1 MDARYNELAMLCLI
15 GMDLNRWLEQCVE
28 TASANPTMGGG
39 IPEGAF
45 IAALLF
51 APPTPVQQKL
61 HMWGVW
67 NYQIIFS
74 RAIGLNAVFPHPPH
88 VRFEIYASGES
99 YLERVWSE

>member
-1 MDARYNELAMLCLI
+1 MLCLI

-28 TASANPTMGGG
+28 TASANPAMGGL
-39 IPEGAF
+39 PEGAF